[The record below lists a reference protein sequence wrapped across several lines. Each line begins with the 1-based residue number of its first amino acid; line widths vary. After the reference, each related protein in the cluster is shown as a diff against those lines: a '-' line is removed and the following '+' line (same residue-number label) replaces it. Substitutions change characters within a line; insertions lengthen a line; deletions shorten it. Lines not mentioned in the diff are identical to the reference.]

1 LGTQLSLR
9 PLIFLGRNV
18 LAQLGRLLRRG
29 IAELHPD
36 VRLFEIRIGI
46 GLKRAP
52 TLLGRA
58 RQLAS
63 PTLRSEEPD

>member
-1 LGTQLSLR
+1 MT
-9 PLIFLGRNV
+9 
-18 LAQLGRLLRRG
+18 
-29 IAELHPD
+29 